1 VRTRRLMLAPAVA
14 AFFVLAAGPVAR
26 GADPAQAQKE
36 RLDTMKAINQ
46 AMRELKVYT
55 GKGDFPQVLAAAN
68 RVAGLVAKI
77 PSLSPE
83 GSNVGKTRI
92 KPEVWKNFGH
102 YKELA
107 ETSVQAARA
116 LAGAAGKK
124 DRAAV
129 AKAFAALGD
138 SCKTCHDPY
147 RLPKKED

>member
-1 VRTRRLMLAPAVA
+1 MGMRRLMLVA
-14 AFFVLAAGPVAR
+14 AASFVLGAGLPAR
-26 GADPAQAQKE
+26 GADPGQVQKE

-55 GKGDFPQVLAAAN
+55 GKGDFPKVAAAAG
-68 RVAGLVAKI
+68 RVAQLTAKI
-77 PSLSPE
+77 PALSPE
-83 GSNVGKTRI
+83 GSAVGKTRI

-107 ETSVQAARA
+107 EKSVQAARA
-116 LAGAAGKK
+116 LGQAAEKK

-129 AKAFAALGD
+129 ARSFTALGD
-138 SCKTCHDPY
+138 SCKACHDPY